1 MSDARGILLVV
12 SAPSG
17 TGKTTICREFLK
29 AFPKVRFSVS
39 FTTRPRRPGET
50 DGKDYF
56 FVSEEDFKRR
66 LEAGE
71 FIEWVENYGHLY
83 GTSRQVLETALAAG
97 EDILLDIEPR
107 GAKAIRALYPEGVFV
122 FILPPSLA
130 ALRERLAGRGEDKA
144 QMERRLRNSLA
155 EIRESLWYD
164 YLLFNDKLDDAVGKF
179 KAIYL
184 AQTCRREREAGKV
197 ASFFGTDFS

>member
-1 MSDARGILLVV
+1 MSDTRGILLVV

-17 TGKTTICREFLK
+17 TGKTTICREFLR
-29 AFPKVRFSVS
+29 AFPAVRFSVS

-56 FVSEEDFKRR
+56 FVSEEDFRRR
-66 LEAGE
+66 LAAGE
-71 FIEWVENYGHLY
+71 FVEWVENYGHLY
-83 GTSRQVLETALAAG
+83 GTSRRVLEGALAAG

-107 GAKAIRALYPEGVFV
+107 GARAIHNLYPEGVFV

-130 ALRERLAGRGEDKA
+130 ALRERLAGRGEDEA
-144 QMERRLRNSLA
+144 EMERRLRNSLA

-164 YLLFNDKLDDAVGKF
+164 YLIFNDELEEAVAKF
-179 KAIYL
+179 KSIYL
-184 AQTCRREREAGKV
+184 AQKCRRERTADKV
-197 ASFFGTDFS
+197 ASFFQTDLS